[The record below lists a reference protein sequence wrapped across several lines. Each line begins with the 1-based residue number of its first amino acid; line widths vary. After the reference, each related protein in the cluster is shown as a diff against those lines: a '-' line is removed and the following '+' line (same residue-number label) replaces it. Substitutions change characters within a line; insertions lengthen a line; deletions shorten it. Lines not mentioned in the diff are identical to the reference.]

1 MNLLSSLAVAASSA
15 PAVPTGDAAREIGPG
30 FAGFVATAA
39 MVIVVIFL
47 IRDMTRRIRRVRYA
61 GTAEERQAELVERG
75 RQRHADGEQFPP
87 RGNPGPDG
95 VVDPYSAGS
104 GDDDDE
110 GSGPGRDQ
118 TR

>member
-1 MNLLSSLAVAASSA
+1 MNLLSSLVVSASSA

-39 MVIVVIFL
+39 VVIVVIFL

-75 RQRHADGEQFPP
+75 RERHAESEAFPP
-87 RGNPGPDG
+87 AAPPEDG
-95 VVDPYSAGS
+95 APQS
-104 GDDDDE
+104 GDTRPGDA
-110 GSGPGRDQ
+110 GGPGTPGQRPES
-118 TR
+118 

>member
-47 IRDMTRRIRRVRYA
+47 IRDMSRRIRRVRYA

-75 RQRHADGEQFPP
+75 RQRHAEGEDFPP

-95 VVDPYSAGS
+95 TIGAGN
-104 GDDDDE
+104 DDDD
-110 GSGPGRDQ
+110 PDAGRDQ
-118 TR
+118 IR

>member
-1 MNLLSSLAVAASSA
+1 MNLLSSLVVAASSA

-75 RQRHADGEQFPP
+75 RARQAQGDEFPP
-87 RGNPGPDG
+87 RGTPGPD
-95 VVDPYSAGS
+95 AGS
-104 GDDDDE
+104 GTGDPDSGTDDDAP
-110 GSGPGRDQ
+110 GTGRGPVR
-118 TR
+118 

>member
-1 MNLLSSLAVAASSA
+1 MNLLSSLVVTASSA

-30 FAGFVATAA
+30 FAGFVATAS

-75 RQRHADGEQFPP
+75 RARQAQDDDFPP
-87 RGNPGPDG
+87 GGNPGPD
-95 VVDPYSAGS
+95 AGS
-104 GDDDDE
+104 GTGPVDDGNDE
-110 GSGPGRDQ
+110 DPETGRDQ
-118 TR
+118 SR

>member
-47 IRDMTRRIRRVRYA
+47 IRDMSRRIRRVRYA

-75 RQRHADGEQFPP
+75 RERRAEGEEFPP
-87 RGNPGPDG
+87 TSNPGPDG
-95 VVDPYSAGS
+95 ALGNGPEAA
-104 GDDDDE
+104 DDE
-110 GSGPGRDQ
+110 DGPEADRN
-118 TR
+118 R

>member
-1 MNLLSSLAVAASSA
+1 MNLLSSLVVAASSA

-75 RQRHADGEQFPP
+75 RERQEQDGDFPP

-95 VVDPYSAGS
+95 PLDDAGYQ
-104 GDDDDE
+104 
-110 GSGPGRDQ
+110 GPGGTGP

>member
-1 MNLLSSLAVAASSA
+1 MNLLSSLVVSASSA

-39 MVIVVIFL
+39 VVIVVIFL

-75 RQRHADGEQFPP
+75 RERHAASEGFPP
-87 RGNPGPDG
+87 AGNPGPDG
-95 VVDPYSAGS
+95 ATDAGNTRP
-104 GDDDDE
+104 GNDE
-110 GSGPGRDQ
+110 APEGTGRGQGS
-118 TR
+118 

>member
-1 MNLLSSLAVAASSA
+1 MFVNLLSSLVIVASSA

-39 MVIVVIFL
+39 VVIVVIFL

-75 RQRHADGEQFPP
+75 RERHAEGEGFPP
-87 RGNPGPDG
+87 AGHPEERAPG
-95 VVDPYSAGS
+95 AGDART
-104 GDDDDE
+104 GDVEGPE
-110 GSGPGRDQ
+110 GSGRPGN
-118 TR
+118 

>member
-47 IRDMTRRIRRVRYA
+47 IRDMSRRIRRVRYA

-75 RQRHADGEQFPP
+75 RQRHAEGEEFPP
-87 RGNPGPDG
+87 AGHPGPDA
-95 VVDPYSAGS
+95 AGN
-104 GDDDDE
+104 DDDD
-110 GSGPGRDQ
+110 PDAGRDQ
-118 TR
+118 SR

>member
-1 MNLLSSLAVAASSA
+1 MNLLSSLVVAASSA

-47 IRDMTRRIRRVRYA
+47 IRDMSRRIRRVRYA

-75 RQRHADGEQFPP
+75 RERHAQTEEFPP

-95 VVDPYSAGS
+95 VIGS
-104 GDDDDE
+104 GSNNAQDDDGE
-110 GSGPGRDQ
+110 GPDAGHGQDR
-118 TR
+118 